1 MFLYF
6 EDKKMKKIVGFGE
19 ALWDIF
25 PEGRK
30 IGGAP
35 ANFAYHVAQW
45 GLDSYAVSAIG
56 KDKLGDDIISTF
68 NENGLKYRLERV
80 DFPTGVVNVTLDE
93 NKVPSYDIKEGVAW
107 DNIPMTSDL
116 EALAKDCRAIC
127 FGSLAQRSVVSRATV
142 NTFIDLMPEDS
153 LKIFDINLRQ
163 HYYTEEIICNSMYK
177 ADILKIND
185 EEIYMVSEMLSITEK
200 SEKDICKILLEKF
213 GLKMVIL
220 TCGDRGSYVLTDEE
234 DSWLDTPKVDVVS
247 TVGAGDSFT
256 GTFIA
261 SILLGK
267 TIRQAHDA
275 AVKVSAYVCTC
286 QGAMPSLPK
295 ELLV

>member
-1 MFLYF
+1 
-6 EDKKMKKIVGFGE
+6 MKRIVGFGE
-19 ALWDIF
+19 ALWDVF

-45 GLDSYAVSAIG
+45 GLDSCAVSAIG
-56 KDKLGDDIISTF
+56 NDELGDDIVRKF
-68 NENGLKYRLERV
+68 DENGLNYRLERV
-80 DFPTGVVNVTLDE
+80 DFPTGTVQVTLDE
-93 NKVPSYDIKEGVAW
+93 NKVPSYNIMEGVAW
-107 DNIPMTSDL
+107 DNIPMTPEL
-116 EALAKDCRAIC
+116 EALARDCRAVC
-127 FGSLAQRSVVSRATV
+127 FGSLAQRSAVSRATI
-142 NTFIDLMPEDS
+142 NAFIDMMPEDS

-163 HYYTEEIICNSMYK
+163 HYYTEEIICDSMKK

-185 EEIYMVSEMLSITEK
+185 EEILVVAQLLDVTEK
-200 SEKDICKILLEKF
+200 SERDICKVLLDKF
-213 GLKMVIL
+213 DLRMVIL
-220 TCGDRGSYVLTDEE
+220 TCGDRGSYVLTRDES
-234 DSWLDTPKVDVVS
+234 SWVDTPKVSVVS

-267 TIRQAHDA
+267 TLRQAHEA

-286 QGAMPSLPK
+286 QGAMPAIPK
-295 ELLV
+295 DLLV

>member
-1 MFLYF
+1 
-6 EDKKMKKIVGFGE
+6 MKRIVGFGE
-19 ALWDIF
+19 ALWDVF

-45 GLDSYAVSAIG
+45 GLDSCAVSAIG
-56 KDKLGDDIISTF
+56 NDELGDDIVRKF
-68 NENGLKYRLERV
+68 DENGLNYRLERV
-80 DFPTGVVNVTLDE
+80 DFPTGTVQVTLDD
-93 NKVPSYDIKEGVAW
+93 NKVPSYNIMEDVAW
-107 DNIPMTSDL
+107 DNIPMTPEL
-116 EALAKDCRAIC
+116 EALARDCRAVC
-127 FGSLAQRSVVSRATV
+127 FGSLAQRSAVSRATI
-142 NTFIDLMPEDS
+142 NAFIDMMPEDS

-163 HYYTEEIICNSMYK
+163 HYYTEEIICDSMKK

-185 EEIYMVSEMLSITEK
+185 EEILVVAQLLDVTEK
-200 SEKDICKILLEKF
+200 SEREICKVLLDKF
-213 GLKMVIL
+213 DLRMVIL
-220 TCGDRGSYVLTDEE
+220 TCGDRGSYVLTRDES
-234 DSWLDTPKVDVVS
+234 SWVDTPKVSVVS

-267 TIRQAHDA
+267 TLRQAHEA

-286 QGAMPSLPK
+286 QGAMPAIPK
-295 ELLV
+295 DLLV

>member
-1 MFLYF
+1 
-6 EDKKMKKIVGFGE
+6 MKRIVGFGE
-19 ALWDIF
+19 ALWDVF

-45 GLDSYAVSAIG
+45 GLDSCAVSAIG
-56 KDKLGDDIISTF
+56 NDELGDDIVRKF
-68 NENGLKYRLERV
+68 DENGLNYRLERV
-80 DFPTGVVNVTLDE
+80 DFPTGTVQVTLDE
-93 NKVPSYDIKEGVAW
+93 NKVPSYNIMEDVAW
-107 DNIPMTSDL
+107 DNIPMTPEL
-116 EALAKDCRAIC
+116 EALARDCRAVC
-127 FGSLAQRSVVSRATV
+127 FGSLAQRSAVSRATI
-142 NTFIDLMPEDS
+142 NAFIDMMPEDS

-163 HYYTEEIICNSMYK
+163 HYYTEEIICDSMKK

-185 EEIYMVSEMLSITEK
+185 EEILVVAQLLDVTEK
-200 SEKDICKILLEKF
+200 SEREICKVLLDKF
-213 GLKMVIL
+213 DLRMVIL
-220 TCGDRGSYVLTDEE
+220 TCGDRGSYVLTRDES
-234 DSWLDTPKVDVVS
+234 SWVDTPKVSVVS

-267 TIRQAHDA
+267 TLRQAHEA

-286 QGAMPSLPK
+286 QGAMPAIPK
-295 ELLV
+295 DLLV

>member
-1 MFLYF
+1 
-6 EDKKMKKIVGFGE
+6 MKRIVGFGE
-19 ALWDIF
+19 ALWDVF

-45 GLDSYAVSAIG
+45 GLDSCAVSAIG
-56 KDKLGDDIISTF
+56 NDELGDDIVRKF
-68 NENGLKYRLERV
+68 DENGLNYRLERV
-80 DFPTGVVNVTLDE
+80 DFPTGTVQVTLDE
-93 NKVPSYDIKEGVAW
+93 NKVPSYNIMEDVAW
-107 DNIPMTSDL
+107 DNIPMTPEL
-116 EALAKDCRAIC
+116 EVLARDCRAVC
-127 FGSLAQRSVVSRATV
+127 FGSLAQRSAVSRATI
-142 NTFIDLMPEDS
+142 NAFIDMMPEDS

-163 HYYTEEIICNSMYK
+163 HYYTEEIICDSMKK

-185 EEIYMVSEMLSITEK
+185 EEILVVAQLLDVTEK
-200 SEKDICKILLEKF
+200 SEREICKVLLDKF
-213 GLKMVIL
+213 DLRMVIL
-220 TCGDRGSYVLTDEE
+220 TCGDRGSYVLTRDES
-234 DSWLDTPKVDVVS
+234 SWVDTPKVSVVS

-267 TIRQAHDA
+267 TLRQAHEA

-286 QGAMPSLPK
+286 QGAMPAIPK
-295 ELLV
+295 DLLV

>member
-1 MFLYF
+1 
-6 EDKKMKKIVGFGE
+6 MKRIVGFGE
-19 ALWDIF
+19 ALWDVF

-45 GLDSYAVSAIG
+45 GLDSCAVSAIG
-56 KDKLGDDIISTF
+56 NDELGDDIVRKF
-68 NENGLKYRLERV
+68 DENGLNYRLERV
-80 DFPTGVVNVTLDE
+80 DFPTGTVQVTLDE
-93 NKVPSYDIKEGVAW
+93 NKVPSYNIMEGVAW
-107 DNIPMTSDL
+107 DNIPMTPDL
-116 EALAKDCRAIC
+116 EALARDCRAVC
-127 FGSLAQRSVVSRATV
+127 FGSLAQRSAVSRATI
-142 NTFIDLMPEDS
+142 NAFIDMMPEDS

-163 HYYTEEIICNSMYK
+163 HYYTEEIICDSMKK

-185 EEIYMVSEMLSITEK
+185 EEILVVAQLLDVTEESERE
-200 SEKDICKILLEKF
+200 ICKVLLDKF
-213 GLKMVIL
+213 DLRMVIL
-220 TCGDRGSYVLTDEE
+220 TCGDRGSYVLTRDES
-234 DSWLDTPKVDVVS
+234 SWVDTPKVSVVS

-267 TIRQAHDA
+267 TLRQAHEA

-286 QGAMPSLPK
+286 QGAMPAIPK
-295 ELLV
+295 DLLV

>member
-1 MFLYF
+1 
-6 EDKKMKKIVGFGE
+6 MKRIVGFGE
-19 ALWDIF
+19 ALWDVF

-45 GLDSYAVSAIG
+45 GLDSCAVSAIG
-56 KDKLGDDIISTF
+56 NDELGDDIVRKF
-68 NENGLKYRLERV
+68 DENGLNYRLERV
-80 DFPTGVVNVTLDE
+80 DFPTGTVQVTLDE
-93 NKVPSYDIKEGVAW
+93 NKVPSYNIMEGVAW
-107 DNIPMTSDL
+107 DNIPMTPEL
-116 EALAKDCRAIC
+116 EALARDCRAVC
-127 FGSLAQRSVVSRATV
+127 FGSLAQRSAVSRATI
-142 NTFIDLMPEDS
+142 NAFIDMMPEDS

-163 HYYTEEIICNSMYK
+163 HYYTEEIICDSMKK

-185 EEIYMVSEMLSITEK
+185 EEILVVAQLLDVTEESERE
-200 SEKDICKILLEKF
+200 ICKVLLDKF
-213 GLKMVIL
+213 DLRMVIL
-220 TCGDRGSYVLTDEE
+220 TCGDRGSYVLTRDES
-234 DSWLDTPKVDVVS
+234 SWVDTPKVSVVS

-267 TIRQAHDA
+267 TLRQAHEA

-286 QGAMPSLPK
+286 QGAMPAIPK
-295 ELLV
+295 DLLV

>member
-1 MFLYF
+1 
-6 EDKKMKKIVGFGE
+6 MKRIVGFGE
-19 ALWDIF
+19 ALWDVF

-45 GLDSYAVSAIG
+45 GLDSCAVSAIG
-56 KDKLGDDIISTF
+56 NDELGDDIVRKF
-68 NENGLKYRLERV
+68 DENGLNYRLERV
-80 DFPTGVVNVTLDE
+80 DFPTGTVQVTLDE
-93 NKVPSYDIKEGVAW
+93 NKVPSYNIMEGVAW
-107 DNIPMTSDL
+107 DNIPMTPEL
-116 EALAKDCRAIC
+116 EALARDCRAVC
-127 FGSLAQRSVVSRATV
+127 FGSLAQRSAVSRATI
-142 NTFIDLMPEDS
+142 NAFIDMMPEDS

-163 HYYTEEIICNSMYK
+163 HYYTVEIICDSMKK

-185 EEIYMVSEMLSITEK
+185 EEILVVAQLLDVTEK
-200 SEKDICKILLEKF
+200 SEREICKVLLDKF
-213 GLKMVIL
+213 DLRMVIL
-220 TCGDRGSYVLTDEE
+220 TCGDRGSYVLTRDES
-234 DSWLDTPKVDVVS
+234 SWVDTPKVSVVS

-267 TIRQAHDA
+267 TLRQAHEA

-286 QGAMPSLPK
+286 QGAMPAIPK
-295 ELLV
+295 DLLV

>member
-1 MFLYF
+1 
-6 EDKKMKKIVGFGE
+6 MKRIVGFGE
-19 ALWDIF
+19 ALWDVF

-45 GLDSYAVSAIG
+45 GLDSCAVSAIG
-56 KDKLGDDIISTF
+56 NDELGDDIVRKF
-68 NENGLKYRLERV
+68 DENGLNYRLERV
-80 DFPTGVVNVTLDE
+80 DFPTGTVQVTLDE
-93 NKVPSYDIKEGVAW
+93 NKVPSYNIMEGVAW
-107 DNIPMTSDL
+107 DNIPMTPEL
-116 EALAKDCRAIC
+116 EALARDCRAVC
-127 FGSLAQRSVVSRATV
+127 FGSLAQRSAVSRATI
-142 NTFIDLMPEDS
+142 NAFIDMMPEDS

-163 HYYTEEIICNSMYK
+163 HYYTEEIICDSMKK

-185 EEIYMVSEMLSITEK
+185 EEILVVAQLLDVTENSERE
-200 SEKDICKILLEKF
+200 ICKVLLDKF
-213 GLKMVIL
+213 DLRMVIL
-220 TCGDRGSYVLTDEE
+220 TCGDRGSYVLTRDES
-234 DSWLDTPKVDVVS
+234 SWVDTPKVSVVS

-267 TIRQAHDA
+267 TLRQAHEA

-286 QGAMPSLPK
+286 QGAMPAIPQD
-295 ELLV
+295 LLA

>member
-1 MFLYF
+1 
-6 EDKKMKKIVGFGE
+6 MKRIVGFGE
-19 ALWDIF
+19 ALWDVF

-45 GLDSYAVSAIG
+45 GLDSCAVSAIG
-56 KDKLGDDIISTF
+56 NDELGDDIVRKF
-68 NENGLKYRLERV
+68 DENGLKYRLERV
-80 DFPTGVVNVTLDE
+80 DFPTGTVQVTLDE
-93 NKVPSYDIKEGVAW
+93 NKVPSYNIMEDVAW
-107 DNIPMTSDL
+107 DNIPMTPEL
-116 EALAKDCRAIC
+116 EALARDCRAVC
-127 FGSLAQRSVVSRATV
+127 FGSLAQRSAVSRATI
-142 NTFIDLMPEDS
+142 NAFIDMMPEDS

-163 HYYTEEIICNSMYK
+163 HYYTEEIICDSMKK

-185 EEIYMVSEMLSITEK
+185 EEILVVAQLLDVTENSERE
-200 SEKDICKILLEKF
+200 ICKVLLDKF
-213 GLKMVIL
+213 DLRMVIL
-220 TCGDRGSYVLTDEE
+220 TCGDRGSYVLTRDES
-234 DSWLDTPKVDVVS
+234 SWVDTPKVSVVS

-267 TIRQAHDA
+267 TLRQAHEA

-286 QGAMPSLPK
+286 QGAMPAVPK
-295 ELLV
+295 DILV

>member
-1 MFLYF
+1 
-6 EDKKMKKIVGFGE
+6 MKRIVGFGE
-19 ALWDIF
+19 ALWDVF

-45 GLDSYAVSAIG
+45 GLDSCAVSAIG
-56 KDKLGDDIISTF
+56 NDELGDDIVRKF
-68 NENGLKYRLERV
+68 DENGLNYRLERV
-80 DFPTGVVNVTLDE
+80 DFPTGTVQVTLDE
-93 NKVPSYDIKEGVAW
+93 NKVPSYNIMEGVAW
-107 DNIPMTSDL
+107 DNIPMTPEL
-116 EALAKDCRAIC
+116 EALARDCRAVC
-127 FGSLAQRSVVSRATV
+127 FGSLAQRSAVSRATI
-142 NTFIDLMPEDS
+142 NAFIDMMPEDS

-163 HYYTEEIICNSMYK
+163 HYYTEEIICDSMKK

-185 EEIYMVSEMLSITEK
+185 DEILVVAHLLDVTEK
-200 SEKDICKILLEKF
+200 SEREICKVLLDKF
-213 GLKMVIL
+213 DLRMVIL
-220 TCGDRGSYVLTDEE
+220 TCGDRGSYVLTRDES
-234 DSWLDTPKVDVVS
+234 SWVDTPKVSVVS

-267 TIRQAHDA
+267 TLRQAHEA

-286 QGAMPSLPK
+286 QGAMPAVPK
-295 ELLV
+295 DLLV

>member
-1 MFLYF
+1 
-6 EDKKMKKIVGFGE
+6 MKRIVGFGE
-19 ALWDIF
+19 ALWDVF

-45 GLDSYAVSAIG
+45 GLDSCAVSAIG
-56 KDKLGDDIISTF
+56 NDELGDDIVRKF
-68 NENGLKYRLERV
+68 DENGLNYRLERV
-80 DFPTGVVNVTLDE
+80 DFPTGTVQVTLDE
-93 NKVPSYDIKEGVAW
+93 NKVPSYNIMEGVAW
-107 DNIPMTSDL
+107 DNIPMTPEL
-116 EALAKDCRAIC
+116 EALAKDCRAVC
-127 FGSLAQRSVVSRATV
+127 FGSLAQRSAVSRATI
-142 NTFIDLMPEDS
+142 NAFIDMMPEDS

-163 HYYTEEIICNSMYK
+163 HYYTEEIICDSMKK

-185 EEIYMVSEMLSITEK
+185 EEILVVAQLLDVTEK
-200 SEKDICKILLEKF
+200 SEREICKVLLDKF
-213 GLKMVIL
+213 DLRMVIL
-220 TCGDRGSYVLTDEE
+220 TCGDRGSYVLTRDES
-234 DSWLDTPKVDVVS
+234 SWVDTPKVSVVS

-267 TIRQAHDA
+267 TLRQAHEA

-286 QGAMPSLPK
+286 QGAMPAIPK
-295 ELLV
+295 DLLV

>member
-1 MFLYF
+1 
-6 EDKKMKKIVGFGE
+6 MKRIVGFGE
-19 ALWDIF
+19 ALWDVF

-45 GLDSYAVSAIG
+45 GLDSCAVSAIG
-56 KDKLGDDIISTF
+56 NDDLGDDIVRKF
-68 NENGLKYRLERV
+68 DENGLNYRLERV
-80 DFPTGVVNVTLDE
+80 DFPTGTVQVTLDE
-93 NKVPSYDIKEGVAW
+93 NKVPSYNIMEGVAW
-107 DNIPMTSDL
+107 DNIPMTPEL
-116 EALAKDCRAIC
+116 EALARDCRAVC
-127 FGSLAQRSVVSRATV
+127 FGSLAQRSAVSRATI
-142 NTFIDLMPEDS
+142 NAFIDMMPEDS

-163 HYYTEEIICNSMYK
+163 HYYTEEIICDSMKK

-185 EEIYMVSEMLSITEK
+185 EEILVVAQLLDVTEK
-200 SEKDICKILLEKF
+200 SEREICKVLLDKF
-213 GLKMVIL
+213 DLRMVIL
-220 TCGDRGSYVLTDEE
+220 TCGDRGSYVLTRDES
-234 DSWLDTPKVDVVS
+234 SWVDTPKVSVVS

-267 TIRQAHDA
+267 TLRQAHEA

-286 QGAMPSLPK
+286 QGAMPAIPK
-295 ELLV
+295 DILV

>member
-1 MFLYF
+1 
-6 EDKKMKKIVGFGE
+6 MKRIVGFGE
-19 ALWDIF
+19 ALWDVF

-45 GLDSYAVSAIG
+45 GLDSGAVSAIG
-56 KDKLGDDIISTF
+56 NDELGDDIVRKF
-68 NENGLKYRLERV
+68 DENGLNYRLERV
-80 DFPTGVVNVTLDE
+80 DFPTGTVQVTLDE
-93 NKVPSYDIKEGVAW
+93 NKVPSYNIMEGVAW
-107 DNIPMTSDL
+107 DNIPMTPEL
-116 EALAKDCRAIC
+116 EALARDCRAVC
-127 FGSLAQRSVVSRATV
+127 FGSLAQRSAVSRATI
-142 NTFIDLMPEDS
+142 NAFIDMMPEDS

-163 HYYTEEIICNSMYK
+163 HYYTEEIICDSMKK

-185 EEIYMVSEMLSITEK
+185 EEILVVAQLLDVTEK
-200 SEKDICKILLEKF
+200 SEREICKVLLDKF
-213 GLKMVIL
+213 DLRMVIL
-220 TCGDRGSYVLTDEE
+220 TCGDRGSYVLTRDES
-234 DSWLDTPKVDVVS
+234 SWVDTPKVSVVS

-267 TIRQAHDA
+267 TLRQAHEA

-286 QGAMPSLPK
+286 QGAMPAIPK
-295 ELLV
+295 DLLV

>member
-1 MFLYF
+1 
-6 EDKKMKKIVGFGE
+6 MKRIVGFGE
-19 ALWDIF
+19 ALWDVF

-45 GLDSYAVSAIG
+45 GLDSCAVSAIG
-56 KDKLGDDIISTF
+56 NDELGDDIVRKF
-68 NENGLKYRLERV
+68 DENGLNYRLERV
-80 DFPTGVVNVTLDE
+80 DFPTGTVQVTLDE
-93 NKVPSYDIKEGVAW
+93 NKVPSYNIMEGVAW
-107 DNIPMTSDL
+107 DNIPMTPEL
-116 EALAKDCRAIC
+116 EVLARDCRAVC
-127 FGSLAQRSVVSRATV
+127 FGSLAQRSAVSRATI
-142 NTFIDLMPEDS
+142 NAFIDMMPEDS

-163 HYYTEEIICNSMYK
+163 HYYTEEIICDSMKK

-185 EEIYMVSEMLSITEK
+185 EEILVVAQLLDVTEK
-200 SEKDICKILLEKF
+200 SEREICKVLLDKF
-213 GLKMVIL
+213 DLRMVIL
-220 TCGDRGSYVLTDEE
+220 TCGDRGSYVLTRDES
-234 DSWLDTPKVDVVS
+234 SWVDTPKVSVVS

-267 TIRQAHDA
+267 TLRQAHEA

-286 QGAMPSLPK
+286 QGAMPAIPK
-295 ELLV
+295 DLLV

>member
-1 MFLYF
+1 
-6 EDKKMKKIVGFGE
+6 MKKIVGFGE

-185 EEIYMVSEMLSITEK
+185 EEIYMVSEMLAITEK

>member
-1 MFLYF
+1 
-6 EDKKMKKIVGFGE
+6 MKRIVGFGE
-19 ALWDIF
+19 ALWDVF

-45 GLDSYAVSAIG
+45 GLDSCAVSAIG
-56 KDKLGDDIISTF
+56 NDELGDDIVRKF
-68 NENGLKYRLERV
+68 DENGLNYRLERV
-80 DFPTGVVNVTLDE
+80 DFPTGTVQVTLDE
-93 NKVPSYDIKEGVAW
+93 NKVPSYNIMEGVAW
-107 DNIPMTSDL
+107 DNIPMTPEL
-116 EALAKDCRAIC
+116 EALARDCRAVC
-127 FGSLAQRSVVSRATV
+127 FGSLAQRSAVSRATI
-142 NTFIDLMPEDS
+142 NAFIDMMPEDS

-163 HYYTEEIICNSMYK
+163 HYYTEEIICDSMKK

-185 EEIYMVSEMLSITEK
+185 EEILVVAQLLDVTEK
-200 SEKDICKILLEKF
+200 SEREICKVLLDKF
-213 GLKMVIL
+213 DLRMVIL
-220 TCGDRGSYVLTDEE
+220 TCGDRGSYVLTRDES
-234 DSWLDTPKVDVVS
+234 SWVDTPKVSVVS

-267 TIRQAHDA
+267 TLRQAHEA

-286 QGAMPSLPK
+286 QGAMPAVPK
-295 ELLV
+295 DLLV

>member
-1 MFLYF
+1 
-6 EDKKMKKIVGFGE
+6 MKRIVGFGE
-19 ALWDIF
+19 ALWDVF

-45 GLDSYAVSAIG
+45 GLDSCAVSAIG
-56 KDKLGDDIISTF
+56 KDELGDDIVRKF
-68 NENGLKYRLERV
+68 DENGLNYRLERV
-80 DFPTGVVNVTLDE
+80 DFPTGVVQVTLDE
-93 NKVPSYDIKEGVAW
+93 NKVPSYNIMEGVAW
-107 DNIPMTSDL
+107 DNIPMTPEL
-116 EALAKDCRAIC
+116 EALAKDCRAVC
-127 FGSLAQRSVVSRATV
+127 FGSLAQRSAVSRATI
-142 NTFIDLMPEDS
+142 NAFIDMMPEDS

-163 HYYTEEIICNSMYK
+163 HYFTEEIVCNSMSK

-185 EEIYMVSEMLSITEK
+185 EEIIVVAEMLNITGK
-200 SEKDICKILLEKF
+200 SEKEICQVLLEKF
-213 GLKMVIL
+213 GLRMVIL
-220 TCGDRGSYVLTDEE
+220 TCGDKGSYVLTGDES
-234 DSWLDTPKVDVVS
+234 SWVDTPKVDVVS

-267 TIRQAHDA
+267 SIRQAHEA

-286 QGAMPSLPK
+286 QGAMPAIPQD
-295 ELLV
+295 LLA

>member
-1 MFLYF
+1 
-6 EDKKMKKIVGFGE
+6 MKRIVGFGE
-19 ALWDIF
+19 ALWDVF

-45 GLDSYAVSAIG
+45 GLDSCAVSAIG
-56 KDKLGDDIISTF
+56 NDELGDDIVRKF
-68 NENGLKYRLERV
+68 DENGLNYRLERV
-80 DFPTGVVNVTLDE
+80 DFPTGTVQVTLDE
-93 NKVPSYDIKEGVAW
+93 NKVPSYNIMEGVAW
-107 DNIPMTSDL
+107 DNIPMTPEL
-116 EALAKDCRAIC
+116 EALARDCRAVC
-127 FGSLAQRSVVSRATV
+127 FGSLAQRSAVSRATI
-142 NTFIDLMPEDS
+142 NAFIDMMPEDS

-163 HYYTEEIICNSMYK
+163 HYYTVEIICDSMKK

-185 EEIYMVSEMLSITEK
+185 EEILVVAQLLDVTENSERE
-200 SEKDICKILLEKF
+200 ICKVLLDKF
-213 GLKMVIL
+213 DLRMVIL
-220 TCGDRGSYVLTDEE
+220 TCGDRGSYVLTRDES
-234 DSWLDTPKVDVVS
+234 SWVDTPKVSVVS

-267 TIRQAHDA
+267 TLRQAHEA

-286 QGAMPSLPK
+286 QGAMPAVPK
-295 ELLV
+295 DLLV

>member
-1 MFLYF
+1 
-6 EDKKMKKIVGFGE
+6 MKRIVGFGE
-19 ALWDIF
+19 ALWDVF

-45 GLDSYAVSAIG
+45 GLDSCAVSAIG
-56 KDKLGDDIISTF
+56 NDELGDDIVRKF
-68 NENGLKYRLERV
+68 DENGLNYRLERM
-80 DFPTGVVNVTLDE
+80 DFPTGTVQVTLDE
-93 NKVPSYDIKEGVAW
+93 NKVPSYNIMEDVAW
-107 DNIPMTSDL
+107 DNIPMTPEL
-116 EALAKDCRAIC
+116 EALARDCRAVC
-127 FGSLAQRSVVSRATV
+127 FGSLAQRSAVSRATI
-142 NTFIDLMPEDS
+142 NAFIDMMPEDS

-163 HYYTEEIICNSMYK
+163 HYYTEEIICDSMKK

-185 EEIYMVSEMLSITEK
+185 EEILVVAQLLDVTEK
-200 SEKDICKILLEKF
+200 SEREICKVLLDKF
-213 GLKMVIL
+213 DLRMVIL
-220 TCGDRGSYVLTDEE
+220 TCGDRGSYVLTRDES
-234 DSWLDTPKVDVVS
+234 SWVDTPKVSVVS

-267 TIRQAHDA
+267 TLRQAHEA

-286 QGAMPSLPK
+286 QGAMPAIPK
-295 ELLV
+295 DLLV